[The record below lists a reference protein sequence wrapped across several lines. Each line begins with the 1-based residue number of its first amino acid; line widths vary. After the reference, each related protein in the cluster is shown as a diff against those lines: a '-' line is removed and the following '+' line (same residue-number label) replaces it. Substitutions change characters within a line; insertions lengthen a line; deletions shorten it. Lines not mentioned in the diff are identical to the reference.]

1 MAYTRVGMDVLP
13 PQLSK
18 DKAFTYQYLNEM
30 IIAAFKKTKL
40 IKKVSCDKNYN
51 LHNKRIYL
59 ECSSVDNIEGVQI
72 FDRKGSDLKY
82 SVYSDT
88 GHYCNYIDLDRELE
102 VGESIEITY
111 TGKPNMSDLLKHQQ
125 DVVYIKDDVYNTLVN
140 LMYLYIKANAPENI
154 KNKNKSQE
162 KGVKENGKN

>member
-13 PQLSK
+13 PHLSK
-18 DKAFTYQYLNEM
+18 NKVFTYQNLNEM
-30 IIAAFKKTKL
+30 IMVAFKKTKI
-40 IKKVSCDKNYN
+40 IKTVSCDANYN
-51 LHNKRIYL
+51 SHNKRIYL
-59 ECSSVDNIEGVQI
+59 DCSSVDNIEGVQI
-72 FDRKGSDLKY
+72 FNRKGGDLTY
-82 SVYSDT
+82 SVYT
-88 GHYCNYIDLDRELE
+88 ETNHYSNYIDLDRELE

-111 TGKPNMSDLLKHQQ
+111 TSKPSQSDLLKHHQ

-140 LMYLYIKANAPENI
+140 SMYLYIQANAPENI